1 MTFSWKAIFKE
12 FFSSVKLI
20 RDVYWRQKALG
31 PLFAEGVECEMEVSR
46 TAMLLHR
53 DGELPVLRI
62 IQEVV
67 ASEDVRDER

>member
-1 MTFSWKAIFKE
+1 MYNDVLMESNFKE

-31 PLFAEGVECEMEVSR
+31 PLFAEGVECEVEVNRTVSR

-53 DGELPVLRI
+53 EGELPFP
-62 IQEVV
+62 E
-67 ASEDVRDER
+67 